1 MLGIFE
7 CSRLSVCLPACFA
20 TVPPFLLQFFPSG
33 SPFLPRTDRS
43 PASCPQTCFIPPLC
57 ADFLPAAL
65 LACSDCSPAS
75 CPQIYFRQEKYDMA
89 AVHFKSAASIN
100 PASSVLHCYIAMT
113 LHRQGLHDRALTK
126 LQVRRCV
133 GISWPKLWTGMWSY
147 RFRHML
153 DIWERSM
160 AVCWCWWG

>member
-1 MLGIFE
+1 
-7 CSRLSVCLPACFA
+7 
-20 TVPPFLLQFFPSG
+20 
-33 SPFLPRTDRS
+33 
-43 PASCPQTCFIPPLC
+43 
-57 ADFLPAAL
+57 
-65 LACSDCSPAS
+65 
-75 CPQIYFRQEKYDMA
+75 MA